1 VSEVTKLID
10 ERQIERR
17 VHELAADIAKAISG
31 EFTVV
36 ALLKGSFV
44 FAADLV
50 RALDG
55 VGLAPRVEFL
65 RLSSYGCGR
74 ESSGEVRLI
83 GEVPGVEGRS
93 VLLVDDITDSG
104 WSLVHAQKLLRERG
118 ALEIRTCT
126 LIDKPSRRRVD
137 FSPDFVG
144 FEVGDVFV
152 VGYGID
158 FAEAHRHLPYIGR
171 VE

>member
-1 VSEVTKLID
+1 
-10 ERQIERR
+10 
-17 VHELAADIAKAISG
+17 
-31 EFTVV
+31 
-36 ALLKGSFV
+36 
-44 FAADLV
+44 V

-83 GEVPGVEGRS
+83 GEVPEVEGRS

-126 LIDKPSRRRVD
+126 LIDKPIRRRVD

-171 VE
+171 IE

>member
-1 VSEVTKLID
+1 MSEVTKLID
-10 ERQIERR
+10 ERQIARR
-17 VHELAADIAKAISG
+17 VHELAADIAKAMPT

-83 GEVPGVEGRS
+83 GEVPEVEGRS

-126 LIDKPSRRRVD
+126 LIDKPIRRRVD

-158 FAEAHRHLPYIGR
+158 FAEAHRHLPYVGR
-171 VE
+171 IE

>member
-36 ALLKGSFV
+36 ALLKGSFI

-50 RALDG
+50 RALDA

-74 ESSGEVRLI
+74 ESSGDVRLI
-83 GEVPGVEGRS
+83 GEVPDVEGRS

-171 VE
+171 IE

>member
-1 VSEVTKLID
+1 MN
-10 ERQIERR
+10 
-17 VHELAADIAKAISG
+17 ELAADIAKTMPT

-83 GEVPGVEGRS
+83 GEVPEVEGRS

-126 LIDKPSRRRVD
+126 LIDKPIRRRVD

-158 FAEAHRHLPYIGR
+158 FAEAHRHLPYVGR
-171 VE
+171 IE

>member
-10 ERQIERR
+10 ERQIEHR
-17 VHELAADIAKAISG
+17 VHELAADIARTMPT

-36 ALLKGSFV
+36 ALLKGSFI

-74 ESSGEVRLI
+74 ESSGQVRLI
-83 GEVPGVEGRS
+83 GEVPEVEGRS

-104 WSLVHAQKLLRERG
+104 WSLVHALKLLRERG
-118 ALEIRTCT
+118 ALETRTCT
-126 LIDKPSRRRVD
+126 LIDKPTRRRVD
-137 FSPDFVG
+137 FSPDFIG

-171 VE
+171 IE

>member
-1 VSEVTKLID
+1 MVPLAVSEVTKLFD

-17 VHELAADIAKAISG
+17 VHELAADIAKTMPA

-65 RLSSYGCGR
+65 QLSSYGRGQ
-74 ESSGEVRLI
+74 ESSGQVRLI
-83 GEVPGVEGRS
+83 GEVPEVEGRR
-93 VLLVDDITDSG
+93 VLVVDDITDSG
-104 WSLVHAQKLLRERG
+104 APRRLLAGLQGLRG
-118 ALEIRTCT
+118 
-126 LIDKPSRRRVD
+126 RRRLRRRLRDRFRGGPSSSAVHRQD
-137 FSPDFVG
+137 RVG
-144 FEVGDVFV
+144 GVGMQLFP
-152 VGYGID
+152 
-158 FAEAHRHLPYIGR
+158 AK
-171 VE
+171 

>member
-10 ERQIERR
+10 ERQIEHR
-17 VHELAADIAKAISG
+17 VHELAADIAKTMPT

-36 ALLKGSFV
+36 ALLKGSFI

-74 ESSGEVRLI
+74 ESSGDVRLI
-83 GEVPGVEGRS
+83 GEVPDVEGRS

-118 ALEIRTCT
+118 ALEIQTCT
-126 LIDKPSRRRVD
+126 LIDKPTRRRVD
-137 FSPDFVG
+137 FSPDFIG

-171 VE
+171 IE